1 MSPVSLVE
9 PLAPVQ
15 AYPCLKC
22 PVSLVNS
29 GSDAGIA
36 FKGNTF
42 GAEEAATT
50 LATNFAGTRAVCEH
64 VLPLIPERGRIVN
77 VCRWGDQTVHVSGL
91 LPWRQQGST
100 SWPWHM
106 HAA

>member
-9 PLAPVQ
+9 SVAPVQ

-22 PVSLVNS
+22 PVIS

-50 LATNFAGTRAVCEH
+50 LATNFAGTRAVCER

-91 LPWRQQGST
+91 LPS
-100 SWPWHM
+100 M
-106 HAA
+106 EAARFH